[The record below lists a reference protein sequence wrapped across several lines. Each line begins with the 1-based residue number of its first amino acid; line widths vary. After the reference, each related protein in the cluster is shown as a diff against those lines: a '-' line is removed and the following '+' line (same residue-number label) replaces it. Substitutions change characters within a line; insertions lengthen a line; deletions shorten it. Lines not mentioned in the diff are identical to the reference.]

1 MRFTHIT
8 TYLKKLSLTALLH
21 CLLNVSVV
29 THSMILLLEFRRE
42 GSREGQ
48 LKGRAVAL
56 RRLLSIV
63 ECASRVHPLLSKFKF
78 SIYDLIFSC

>member
-1 MRFTHIT
+1 
-8 TYLKKLSLTALLH
+8 
-21 CLLNVSVV
+21 
-29 THSMILLLEFRRE
+29 MILLLEFRRE
-42 GSREGQ
+42 GSRVGQ
-48 LKGRAVAL
+48 LERRSVAL